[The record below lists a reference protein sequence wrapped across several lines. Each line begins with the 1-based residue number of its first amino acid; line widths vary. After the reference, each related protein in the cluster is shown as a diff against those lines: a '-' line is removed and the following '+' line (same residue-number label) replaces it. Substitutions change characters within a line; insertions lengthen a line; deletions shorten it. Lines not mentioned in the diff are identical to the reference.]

1 MKIHKLPLL
10 VSILALAFAPIV
22 SAQTV
27 NPVPGANL
35 LLPPT
40 ITPLTSDVL
49 RGARQGSY
57 GNATE
62 ATFALWQLEQLFPPV
77 AGPGI
82 LVTPVGG
89 TTGLF
94 NVALQLINS
103 PTTALGYYT
112 GVGTGQTVTQLTNK
126 STAVIMPAACYTG
139 TITMNNASL
148 ATNAVVKFTVTDTAV
163 AASDVVI
170 AVPQQGSITAAA
182 AYFITCNSNNGSF
195 VVNIDNLGTTESDA
209 IILNFIVLRASGN

>member
-1 MKIHKLPLL
+1 MR
-10 VSILALAFAPIV
+10 S
-22 SAQTV
+22 
-27 NPVPGANL
+27 
-35 LLPPT
+35 
-40 ITPLTSDVL
+40 
-49 RGARQGSY
+49 GS
-57 GNATE
+57 
-62 ATFALWQLEQLFPPV
+62 LHQLFPPI

-112 GVGTGQTVTQLTNK
+112 AVGAGQTVTQITSK
-126 STAVIMPAACYTG
+126 STAVVMPAPCFTG

-148 ATNAVVKFTVTDTAV
+148 ANAGTVKFTVTDTAV
-163 AASDVVI
+163 AASDVVL
-170 AVPQQGSITAAA
+170 VSPQQGSITAAA
-182 AYFITCNSNNGSF
+182 AYLITTNANNGSF
-195 VVNIDNLGTTESDA
+195 VVNVYNAGTTESDA